1 MLAYNYFKKFF
12 QTGISLSAVSGE
24 NDDHHQTLTLTLTL
38 FTTLTI
44 NSCVV
49 YNPWHFGSVFNHFQT
64 QSHYIS
70 ICSKHTKIMTISV
83 QSLLPCLFS
92 AFRFN
97 RWEVAAMVDE
107 LADDLIS
114 VQRAGSLPP
123 MLQVTVSD
131 HICVD
136 ISATHVGCSWTAF
149 SHCIH
154 H

>member
-12 QTGISLSAVSGE
+12 QTGISLLAVSGE

-38 FTTLTI
+38 FATLTI
-44 NSCVV
+44 NSRVV
-49 YNPWHFGSVFNHFQT
+49 YNPWHFDSVCSDTGFNHFQT

-123 MLQVTVSD
+123 MLQVVALLV
-131 HICVD
+131 IFVL
-136 ISATHVGCSWTAF
+136 I
-149 SHCIH
+149 
-154 H
+154 